1 MKKYIL
7 TLFVAFAAL
16 PLFAFNFIEGNFAV
30 DAELK
35 KEINNKITVSLNEEI
50 IKAGKAKRAKQVKKE
65 SQPEIVS
72 LIWEKMNFAMA
83 NINRNA
89 NLRKNIL
96 VRHFV
101 EEQKIQQQRYEN
113 MMEWDVPNQLYMHIA
128 LNYDIAKVE
137 NPMAACI
144 YKDETIVE
152 VRFSYYGK
160 HVIVY
165 YDYKYINTPG
175 ESPIREIIN

>member
-35 KEINNKITVSLNEEI
+35 KEISNKINVSLNEEL
-50 IKAGKAKRAKQVKKE
+50 IKVKQVQEEKQ
-65 SQPEIVS
+65 QPEIVS
-72 LIWEKMNFAMA
+72 LIWEKMNFAMS
-83 NINRNA
+83 NINRNVKM
-89 NLRKNIL
+89 RKNIL
-96 VRHFV
+96 IRNFV
-101 EEQKIQQQRYEN
+101 EEQKIQKQRYQN
-113 MMEWDVPNQLYMHIA
+113 MMDWDVPNQLYEHIA

-137 NPMAACI
+137 HPIAACV

-152 VRFSYYGK
+152 VRFSYCGK

-165 YDYKYINTPG
+165 YDYKYVNIPG